1 MKVIALTHR
10 TVSSGNGTCSIPN
23 RIRRNPNHQRIL
35 MIQAKLVAYTQ
46 PTISVGASTPEE
58 FISYAARVSN
68 PSNQNNYD
76 TAEGLL
82 KYCIRNKHFS
92 IFEMVNAVVEVKAPR
107 DITRQMLRH
116 RSFSFQEFSQRYSDE
131 ITFCDRGVRMQ
142 DNKNRQNSIEC
153 EDLNKIQGWDELLK
167 TVTDLVSEQYKEARK
182 ADVAKE
188 VARVILPEGLTMS
201 TMYVNGTLRSW
212 LHYLDVREGNGTQK
226 EHIELAN
233 KCRKVLEPVF
243 PTVLGIKV

>member
-1 MKVIALTHR
+1 
-10 TVSSGNGTCSIPN
+10 
-23 RIRRNPNHQRIL
+23 
-35 MIQAKLVAYTQ
+35 MISAKLVAHTT
-46 PTISVGASTPEE
+46 PTIAVGASNPEE

-131 ITFCDRGVRMQ
+131 IEFCDREVRMQ
-142 DNKNRQNSIEC
+142 DKTNRQNSISIDDFYNGPNQFVRDC
-153 EDLNKIQGWDELLK
+153 WDEDVK
-167 TVTDLVSEQYKEARK
+167 EIVELVKEHFKDQRK
-182 ADVAKE
+182 IGVAKE
-188 VARVILPEGLTMS
+188 VARVLLPEGLTMS
-201 TMYVNGTLRSW
+201 TLYANGTLRSW
-212 LHYLDVREGNGTQK
+212 MHYLEVREDISTQK
-226 EHIELAN
+226 EHRMLAN
-233 KCRKVLEPVF
+233 KIREVLLPVF

>member
-1 MKVIALTHR
+1 
-10 TVSSGNGTCSIPN
+10 
-23 RIRRNPNHQRIL
+23 
-35 MIQAKLVAYTQ
+35 MISAKLVAHTT
-46 PTISVGASTPEE
+46 PTIAVGASNPEE

-131 ITFCDRGVRMQ
+131 IQFCDREVRLQ
-142 DNKNRQNSIEC
+142 DKTNRQNSVEC
-153 EDLNKIQGWDELLK
+153 TDLNIIGDWEGEVSLSVDK
-167 TVTDLVSEQYKEARK
+167 TKDLYYYLRK
-182 ADVAKE
+182 RGVAKE
-188 VARVILPEGLTMS
+188 VARVLLPEGLTMS

-212 LHYLDVREGNGTQK
+212 LHYLEVREGNGTQK

>member
-1 MKVIALTHR
+1 
-10 TVSSGNGTCSIPN
+10 
-23 RIRRNPNHQRIL
+23 
-35 MIQAKLVAYTQ
+35 MISAKLVAHTT
-46 PTISVGASTPEE
+46 PTIAVGASNPEE
-58 FISYAARVSN
+58 FISYCARVSN

-131 ITFCDRGVRMQ
+131 IEFCDREVRMQ
-142 DNKNRQNSIEC
+142 DKTNRKNSEETTDINLIMAFEAAKTSV
-153 EDLNKIQGWDELLK
+153 DKIAVGEYRRLRTLG
-167 TVTDLVSEQYKEARK
+167 
-182 ADVAKE
+182 VAKE
-188 VARVILPEGLTMS
+188 VARVLLPEGLTMS
-201 TMYVNGTLRSW
+201 TMYVNGTLRTW
-212 LHYLDVREGNGTQK
+212 LHYLEVREGNGTQK

-243 PTVLGIKV
+243 PTVLGIKNDL

>member
-1 MKVIALTHR
+1 
-10 TVSSGNGTCSIPN
+10 
-23 RIRRNPNHQRIL
+23 
-35 MIQAKLVAYTQ
+35 MISAKLVAYTQ
-46 PTISVGASTPEE
+46 PTIAVGASNPEE

-68 PSNQNNYD
+68 PSNQNNYG

-131 ITFCDRGVRMQ
+131 IKFCDREVRMQ
-142 DNKNRQNSIEC
+142 DNTNRQNSEETTDINLIMAFEAA
-153 EDLNKIQGWDELLK
+153 K
-167 TVTDLVSEQYKEARK
+167 TSVDKVAVGEYRRLRTLG
-182 ADVAKE
+182 VAKE
-188 VARVILPEGLTMS
+188 VARVILPEGLTLS
-201 TMYVNGTLRSW
+201 TLYANGTLRSW
-212 LHYLDVREGNGTQK
+212 MHYLEIREGNGTQK
-226 EHIELAN
+226 EHIQLAN
-233 KCRKVLEPVF
+233 KIREVLEPVF

>member
-1 MKVIALTHR
+1 
-10 TVSSGNGTCSIPN
+10 
-23 RIRRNPNHQRIL
+23 
-35 MIQAKLVAYTQ
+35 MINARLVAYTQ
-46 PTISVGASTPEE
+46 PTIAVGASNPEE

-131 ITFCDRGVRMQ
+131 IEFCDREVRMQ
-142 DNKNRQNSIEC
+142 DKANRQNSEEC
-153 EDLNKIQGWDELLK
+153 TDLNVIQEWNDIVEHHIGSIYED
-167 TVTDLVSEQYKEARK
+167 YKNARK
-182 ADVAKE
+182 VGVAKE
-188 VARVILPEGLTMS
+188 VARVLLPEGLTLS
-201 TMYVNGTLRSW
+201 TLYANGTLRSW
-212 LHYLDVREGNGTQK
+212 MHYLEIREGHGTQK
-226 EHIELAN
+226 EHIQLAN
-233 KCRKVLEPVF
+233 KIREVLLPVF
-243 PTVLGIKV
+243 PTVLGMVND

>member
-1 MKVIALTHR
+1 
-10 TVSSGNGTCSIPN
+10 
-23 RIRRNPNHQRIL
+23 
-35 MIQAKLVAYTQ
+35 MISAKLVAHTT
-46 PTISVGASTPEE
+46 PTIAVGASNPEE

-82 KYCIRNKHFS
+82 KYCIRNQHWS

-131 ITFCDRGVRMQ
+131 IEFCDREVRMQ
-142 DNKNRQNSIEC
+142 DKTNRQNSISIDDFYNGPNQFVRDC
-153 EDLNKIQGWDELLK
+153 WDEDVK
-167 TVTDLVSEQYKEARK
+167 EIVELVKEHFKDQRK
-182 ADVAKE
+182 IGVAKE
-188 VARVILPEGLTMS
+188 VARVLLPEGLTLS
-201 TMYVNGTLRSW
+201 TLYANGTLRSW
-212 LHYLDVREGNGTQK
+212 MHYLEVREDISTQK
-226 EHIELAN
+226 EHRMLAN
-233 KCRKVLEPVF
+233 KIREALEPVF

>member
-1 MKVIALTHR
+1 
-10 TVSSGNGTCSIPN
+10 
-23 RIRRNPNHQRIL
+23 
-35 MIQAKLVAYTQ
+35 MINAKLVAFTQ
-46 PTISVGASTPEE
+46 PTIEVGASNPEE

-68 PSNQNNYD
+68 PSNQNNYG

-131 ITFCDRGVRMQ
+131 IQFCDREVRMQ
-142 DNKNRQNSIEC
+142 DQTNRQNSVDCTDIVLIQEWN
-153 EDLNKIQGWDELLK
+153 DLLEG
-167 TVTDLVSEQYKEARK
+167 TVAEVKADYLNMRK
-182 ADVAKE
+182 AGVAKE
-188 VARVILPEGLTMS
+188 VARVLLPEGLTMS

-212 LHYLDVREGNGTQK
+212 LHYLEVREGNGTQK
-226 EHIELAN
+226 EHILLAN

>member
-1 MKVIALTHR
+1 
-10 TVSSGNGTCSIPN
+10 
-23 RIRRNPNHQRIL
+23 
-35 MIQAKLVAYTQ
+35 MISAKLVAHTT
-46 PTISVGASTPEE
+46 PTIAVGASNPEE

-82 KYCIRNKHFS
+82 KYCIRNQHWS

-131 ITFCDRGVRMQ
+131 IQFCDREVRMQ
-142 DNKNRQNSIEC
+142 DKTNRQNSIPC
-153 EDLNKIQGWDELLK
+153 EDLNIIKEFEDGTAAVTKALK
-167 TVTDLVSEQYKEARK
+167 DAYKRLRK
-182 ADVAKE
+182 LDVAKE

-201 TMYVNGTLRSW
+201 TMYANGTLRSW
-212 LHYLDVREGNGTQK
+212 MHYLEVREGISTQK
-226 EHIELAN
+226 EHRMLAN
-233 KCRKVLEPVF
+233 KIREVLLPVF

>member
-1 MKVIALTHR
+1 
-10 TVSSGNGTCSIPN
+10 
-23 RIRRNPNHQRIL
+23 
-35 MIQAKLVAYTQ
+35 MINARLVAFTQ
-46 PTISVGASTPEE
+46 PTIEVGASNPEE

-131 ITFCDRGVRMQ
+131 IQFCDREVRMQ
-142 DNKNRQNSIEC
+142 DQTNRQNSVDCTDIVLIQEWN
-153 EDLNKIQGWDELLK
+153 DLLEG
-167 TVTDLVSEQYKEARK
+167 TVAEVKADYLNMRK
-182 ADVAKE
+182 AGVAKE
-188 VARVILPEGLTMS
+188 VARVLLPEGLTMS
-201 TMYVNGTLRSW
+201 TMYANGTLRSW
-212 LHYLDVREGNGTQK
+212 MHYLQIREGNGTQK
-226 EHIELAN
+226 EHIQLAN
-233 KCRKVLEPVF
+233 KIREVLLPVF